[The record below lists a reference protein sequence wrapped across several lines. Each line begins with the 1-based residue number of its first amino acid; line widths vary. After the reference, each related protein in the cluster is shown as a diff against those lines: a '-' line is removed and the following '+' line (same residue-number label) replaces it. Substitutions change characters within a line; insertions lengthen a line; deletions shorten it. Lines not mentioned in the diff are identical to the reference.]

1 MNNGEILSPG
11 DIVTSTAGRDRGR
24 YYIVMALESGFVRI
38 CDGDLHKTDNMKKKN
53 IKHIKASGKY
63 CEYVKGKLLCGDK
76 VTNAELR
83 RSISEFEEKL

>member
-1 MNNGEILSPG
+1 MNNSENLSPG
-11 DIVTSTAGRDRGR
+11 DIVMSMAGRDRGR
-24 YYIVMALESGFVRI
+24 YYIVMALDCGFVRV
-38 CDGDLHKTDNMKKKN
+38 CDGDLHNTDNMKKKN
-53 IKHIKASGKY
+53 IKHIKSSGSF